1 MDNEQL
7 VARIRAGENV
17 AENMLQLWQ
26 QNKGFIAKLAK
37 KYRGYAEMDDLMQ
50 EGYIGLCNA
59 VDKYDLEADYK
70 FLTCASFHIRRAMI
84 LFVLRSRSVKIPE
97 EWNTKLN
104 KYNKFMDE
112 HYKAT
117 GCEPSAIRI
126 RAFTHLD
133 EEDVAKLKEIE
144 KMRQIGSLDAPI
156 VGAEDST
163 LSELVASDQDL
174 EGDVIERFD
183 REQAYASLR
192 ESIEKLPDNEQAV
205 LYMRFYNRDKVKDI
219 AEALGVAMNT
229 VKTYER
235 RAMRRLWQ
243 QESRPWH
250 KYYTDKYLKPV
261 TFRHVGVREFQ
272 STWTSEVER
281 EGIRRYEKSRGLS

>member
-1 MDNEQL
+1 MNNEQL
-7 VARIRAGENV
+7 AARIRAGENT
-17 AENMLQLWQ
+17 AENMLELWQ
-26 QNKGFIAKLAK
+26 QNKGFVAKIARKYAALA
-37 KYRGYAEMDDLMQ
+37 EFEDLMQ
-50 EGYIGLCNA
+50 EGFIGLCNA
-59 VDKYDLEADYK
+59 ADHYDIESGYSL
-70 FLTCASFHIRRAMI
+70 LTCAAFYIKTALHNCVA
-84 LFVLRSRSVKIPE
+84 RSQPVKISDE
-97 EWNTKLN
+97 KSADLK
-104 KYNKFMDE
+104 KYKQFVAAF
-112 HYKAT
+112 YTAT
-117 GCEPSAIRI
+117 GHEPTPLQI
-126 RAFTHLD
+126 RAFIHLD
-133 EEDVAKLKEIE
+133 EEDVSKLQKIDRV
-144 KMRQIGSLDAPI
+144 RQIGSLDAPV
-156 VGAEDST
+156 VGAEDTT

>member
-1 MDNEQL
+1 MIYTEEEGHDKRTACSSDQSERGCCGEYAAVMAAEQG
-7 VARIRAGENV
+7 VH
-17 AENMLQLWQ
+17 
-26 QNKGFIAKLAK
+26 
-37 KYRGYAEMDDLMQ
+37 
-50 EGYIGLCNA
+50 C
-59 VDKYDLEADYK
+59 EACK
-70 FLTCASFHIRRAMI
+70 EVL
-84 LFVLRSRSVKIPE
+84 VLRSRPVKIPE

-144 KMRQIGSLDAPI
+144 RMRQIGSLDAPI

-205 LYMRFYNRDKVKDI
+205 LY
-219 AEALGVAMNT
+219 T
-229 VKTYER
+229 
-235 RAMRRLWQ
+235 
-243 QESRPWH
+243 
-250 KYYTDKYLKPV
+250 
-261 TFRHVGVREFQ
+261 
-272 STWTSEVER
+272 
-281 EGIRRYEKSRGLS
+281 

>member
-1 MDNEQL
+1 
-7 VARIRAGENV
+7 
-17 AENMLQLWQ
+17 
-26 QNKGFIAKLAK
+26 
-37 KYRGYAEMDDLMQ
+37 
-50 EGYIGLCNA
+50 
-59 VDKYDLEADYK
+59 
-70 FLTCASFHIRRAMI
+70 
-84 LFVLRSRSVKIPE
+84 
-97 EWNTKLN
+97 
-104 KYNKFMDE
+104 MDE

-219 AEALGVAMNT
+219 AESLGVAMNT

-261 TFRHVGVREFQ
+261 TFRHVGAREFQ